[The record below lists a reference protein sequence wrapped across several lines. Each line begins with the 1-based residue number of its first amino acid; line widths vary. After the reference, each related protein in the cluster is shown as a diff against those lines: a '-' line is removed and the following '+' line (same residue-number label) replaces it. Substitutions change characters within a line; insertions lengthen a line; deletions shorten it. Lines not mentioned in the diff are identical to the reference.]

1 MSQSLQ
7 SFSDEMA
14 KAVENAGHS
23 IVRAETRRRMAATGI
38 AWSADLVIT
47 SNHAVEREDNLRVGL
62 PNGQTAEAHLVGR
75 DPATD
80 LALLRVSGATLT
92 PATWEP
98 TANVKVGQI
107 VLALGRPGENV
118 MASLGVVS
126 ALEKGEKMGVS
137 TLEYLLR
144 TDVVMYPGFSGGPLL
159 AANGNLIGLNTSA
172 VMRDSSIT
180 ITATTIQRVAE
191 TLSKH
196 GKMKRGY
203 LGVGAQ
209 PVKLPEGLG
218 QEVGLLLMSVEPNS
232 PAAASLFLGDTL
244 LSLNGIVLSSS
255 EALTSNLTSALIGQS
270 AALKVLRGGKVHDIA
285 VTIGERP

>member
-255 EALTSNLTSALIGQS
+255 EALTSNLTSALIGQPV
-270 AALKVLRGGKVHDIA
+270 ALKVLRGGKVHDIA